1 MAISST
7 LKELMSESGKWKSMV
22 SLMAYLALMF
32 LAGYAFG
39 KYVDREF
46 LQSLVQYGG
55 IFGVVAYFLVEV
67 VYVTL
72 TPLFNTAIL
81 IGSGYVFGG
90 HAGFVMNFCAVSV
103 GLLLIVLLVKWYGRS
118 LLQRLLPRRYAER
131 FDGLAQR
138 IGPITLLIVYIL
150 PFTPDDELTYIV
162 AAGPIGMR
170 RFILPVVIGTAAKST
185 YSYIGD
191 RGADG
196 VVIASAARVVLLFV
210 GLIVIGIQE
219 YWFAKRFG
227 RPSWFSSSV

>member
-1 MAISST
+1 MGI
-7 LKELMSESGKWKSMV
+7 LKELMPEIGKRKSVV
-22 SLMAYLALMF
+22 SLLAYLALML

-39 KYVDREF
+39 EYVDREF
-46 LQSLVQYGG
+46 LQSIVRSGG
-55 IFGVVAYFLVEV
+55 AVGVAAYFLVEV

-81 IGSGYVFGG
+81 VASGYVFGG

-103 GLLLIVLLVKWYGRS
+103 GLFLIILLVKRYGRS

-138 IGPITLLIVYIL
+138 IGPIALLVVYIL
-150 PFTPDDELTYIV
+150 PFTLDDELTYIV
-162 AAGPIGMR
+162 AAGPIGMK
-170 RFILPVVIGTAAKST
+170 RFILPVVIGTAAKSA

-196 VVIASAARVVLLFV
+196 VVIATAARVALLLV
-210 GLIVIGIQE
+210 GLVVVGIQE
-219 YWFAKRFG
+219 YRFAKHSG
-227 RPSWFSSSV
+227 RPG